1 MLSGA
6 RVIGSVDCVHGGHA
20 LTTEFLNKIFSDK
33 SNYDVVESQS
43 IISNVRKIVPLNK
56 RFAVNA

>member
-6 RVIGSVDCVHGGHA
+6 RVVGSVECIHGGHA
-20 LTTEFLNKIFSDK
+20 LTIEFLKKIFSDK
-33 SNYDVVESQS
+33 NNYDVIESQS
-43 IISNVRKIVPLNK
+43 TLSNIRKIIPLNK